1 MSRRPMSRS
10 DRHALLL
17 AVILALLAGYVDALG
32 FLALKGSC
40 GPFWRANAPRF
51 ARGGPA
57 GEGGGAATAGSL
69 IALFVLG
76 VVAASLLAPD
86 GPGRQRRMLSL
97 VALLLGLAA
106 LAASLGFDR
115 WALGL
120 AATGLGAESDV
131 VRKAGQV
138 NLAVT
143 FMTGTLVRM
152 GHGLADMLRG
162 GARWGWLP
170 YASLWLSLVAGAM
183 AGAAAYPALRLQ
195 GLWLP
200 AVCCAV
206 LAAVTRPGPAR

>member
-1 MSRRPMSRS
+1 MSRS

-17 AVILALLAGYVDALG
+17 ALILASLAGYVDALG
-32 FLALKGSC
+32 FLALKGFFVSFMS
-40 GPFWRANAPRF
+40 GNSTRF
-51 ARGGPA
+51 SIALASGDRQVA
-57 GEGGGAATAGSL
+57 GTAGGL

-76 VVAASLLAPD
+76 VVVAGLLAPE

-131 VRKAGQV
+131 VRKAGPV

-162 GARWGWLP
+162 GPRWGWLP
-170 YASLWLSLVAGAM
+170 YASLWMSLVAGAM
-183 AGAAAYPALRLQ
+183 AAAAAYPALRLQ